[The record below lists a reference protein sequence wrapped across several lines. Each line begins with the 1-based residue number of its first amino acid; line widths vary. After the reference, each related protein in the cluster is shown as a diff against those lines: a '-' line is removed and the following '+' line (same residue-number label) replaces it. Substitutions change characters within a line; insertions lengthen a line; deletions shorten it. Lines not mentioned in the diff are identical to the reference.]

1 MPRCKGCR
9 TPRSAL
15 DWWRIEVGERL
26 TWLANW
32 VRRILRQ
39 LMMAVAVEWRARV
52 VDMEDFD
59 VAVDDGRSR
68 LTNSVR

>member
-1 MPRCKGCR
+1 
-9 TPRSAL
+9 
-15 DWWRIEVGERL
+15 
-26 TWLANW
+26 
-32 VRRILRQ
+32 
-39 LMMAVAVEWRARV
+39 MAVAVEWRARV

>member
-1 MPRCKGCR
+1 MPK
-9 TPRSAL
+9 SAP
-15 DWWRIEVGERL
+15 DWWRIEIRERL
-26 TWLANW
+26 TWLANC

-52 VDMEDFD
+52 VDTEDFD
-59 VAVDDGRSR
+59 VAVADGRSR